1 MTQSFTHKHSFLQL
15 FKQILSIFYATRK
28 RQFYGVLLLVFFS
41 SLADVIS
48 FSVIIPVVYVVNNPA
63 FIHQS
68 VVLDK
73 LYVLFHFTSS
83 SAFTLFL
90 LVGLVLIFLFKNIF
104 LLISIYF
111 QNKFSFAVAADIV
124 HKQFSNFYNNDYLDI
139 KEKNTVEYLRSFFE
153 GPQGFADM
161 LMMPM
166 IFVLNELLV
175 IIFIVIALLIYKPLV
190 VLLLLITVAPIGYI
204 MIFIAKKRL
213 HENSENRT
221 NIESKVYITVT
232 EGINAYRDVK
242 LSNKENVYITNILN
256 LLNQYYKILIVKNVY
271 ILTPRRII
279 EFLVVATIGIIYV
292 IAFFVLHITQAQLI
306 LVLLTFA
313 TAAYRMLPSIN
324 EVVMNI
330 VRIRTSVYL
339 LDLIKFVKEPE
350 ILNVELEPLSF
361 NNKIELVNVN
371 FSYKE
376 KHQPIL
382 KNINLTINKGEF
394 VVLTGDSGAGKTTIG
409 KILTGFVRPN
419 NGKYLLD
426 GKEVKHISQ
435 IKRHIGYVTQD
446 FYLFDKTLI
455 ENIAI
460 GENVESVNMDKIN
473 QIIRQ
478 VNLEQFVESL
488 PLGVHQP
495 IGEMGTKIS
504 GGQRQRIAIARALY
518 KDVDFLVLDEATSSL
533 DNLTEQAIID
543 TIYEIAK
550 TANLTV
556 LLITHRVSS
565 IKFPD
570 TVYEIKNQL
579 LHKINQN

>member
-1 MTQSFTHKHSFLQL
+1 MGNV
-15 FKQILSIFYATRK
+15 LSIFYATRK

-68 VVLDK
+68 VVFDK
-73 LYVLFHFTSS
+73 LYDFFYFTNS

-111 QNKFSFAVAADIV
+111 QNKFSFAVAGDIV

-139 KEKNTVEYLRSFFE
+139 KEKNTVEYLRSLLE
-153 GPQGFADM
+153 GPQGFADI

-175 IIFIVIALLIYKPLV
+175 IIFIVIALLVYKPLV

-213 HENSENRT
+213 HENSESRT

-242 LSNKENVYITNILN
+242 LSNKENVFITNILN
-256 LLNQYYKILIVKNVY
+256 LLNQYYKILIAKNVY
-271 ILTPRRII
+271 ILMPRRII
-279 EFLVVATIGIIYV
+279 EFLVVATICIIYV
-292 IAFFVLHITQAQLI
+292 IAFFVLHITQTQLV

-313 TAAYRMLPSIN
+313 TAAYRLLPSLN
-324 EVVMNI
+324 EIVMNV
-330 VRIRTSVYL
+330 VRIRTSSYL
-339 LDLIKFVKEPE
+339 LDLIHFVKEPNN
-350 ILNVELEPLSF
+350 IDNNFTPLSF
-361 NNKIELVNVN
+361 NEKIELVDID
-371 FSYKE
+371 FSYTEHSK
-376 KHQPIL
+376 PIL
-382 KNINLTINKGEF
+382 SAINLIIKKGEF
-394 VVLTGDSGAGKTTIG
+394 VVLTGDSGVGKTTIG

-435 IKRHIGYVTQD
+435 IKQHLGYVTQD

-460 GENVESVNMDKIN
+460 GENVESINMDKIK
-473 QIIRQ
+473 QIIKQ
-478 VNLEQFVESL
+478 VNLEQFVASL

-495 IGEMGTKIS
+495 IGEMGAKIS

-550 TANLTV
+550 TTNLTV

-570 TVYEIKNQL
+570 TVYEIKNQML
-579 LHKINQN
+579 YKINQN